1 MFYFLKTDIFY
12 LVWSMMGPERHCN
25 EELRYKQNRDLFT
38 ISDTYVIF
46 LLLHKKCEYQKWK
59 YFFGHPV
66 PKCPLSVLFNSLSSC
81 KRCSKSYKGR
91 ELVRHT
97 SLCCCC
103 YSLGKYILGRSTEMT
118 PPFQKLEPYILYFL
132 ETWIFA
138 CATFFCSLS
147 DLWGWPQWPQP
158 SSTTTRRST
167 LPSFVYEAEK
177 ISGTPN

>member
-97 SLCCCC
+97 SLCCC
-103 YSLGKYILGRSTEMT
+103 YSLGTREEYWDDPTFSEIGAIYSLFLGNLNLCMCDFFLFPKWPLRLTSMTSTIIYYYQKKYVTE
-118 PPFQKLEPYILYFL
+118 L
-132 ETWIFA
+132 
-138 CATFFCSLS
+138 C
-147 DLWGWPQWPQP
+147 LW
-158 SSTTTRRST
+158 SR
-167 LPSFVYEAEK
+167 E
-177 ISGTPN
+177 N

>member
-1 MFYFLKTDIFY
+1 MKNWGISRTEIFL
-12 LVWSMMGPERHCN
+12 
-25 EELRYKQNRDLFT
+25 LFQ
-38 ISDTYVIF
+38 IPTYVIF
-46 LLLHKKCEYQKWK
+46 LLLQKKCEYQKWK

-97 SLCCCC
+97 SLAAAAATLWVHTREE
-103 YSLGKYILGRSTEMT
+103 YWDDPT
-118 PPFQKLEPYILYFL
+118 FQKLEPYILYFL

-158 SSTTTRRST
+158 SSTTTRRSK

>member
-1 MFYFLKTDIFY
+1 MKNWDK
-12 LVWSMMGPERHCN
+12 S
-25 EELRYKQNRDLFT
+25 KNRDLFT

-46 LLLHKKCEYQKWK
+46 LLLQKKCEYQKWK

-103 YSLGKYILGRSTEMT
+103 YSLGTYLLGRSTEMT

-138 CATFFCSLS
+138 CATFFLFPKWPLRLTSMTSTIIYYYQKKYVTELC
-147 DLWGWPQWPQP
+147 LW
-158 SSTTTRRST
+158 SR
-167 LPSFVYEAEK
+167 E
-177 ISGTPN
+177 N

>member
-1 MFYFLKTDIFY
+1 MKNWDK
-12 LVWSMMGPERHCN
+12 S
-25 EELRYKQNRDLFT
+25 KNRDLFT

-103 YSLGKYILGRSTEMT
+103 YSLGTYLLGRSTEMT

-138 CATFFCSLS
+138 CATFFLFPKWPLRLTSMTSTIIYYYQKKYVTELC
-147 DLWGWPQWPQP
+147 LW
-158 SSTTTRRST
+158 SR
-167 LPSFVYEAEK
+167 E
-177 ISGTPN
+177 N